1 MVEPL
6 RPRQL
11 TLDVAPALPP
21 TFDNFVVGH
30 NGPLLAALHD
40 AVVGQHHV
48 YLWGE
53 PSSGRSHL
61 LQATAHAAR
70 QSGRPACD
78 LPATVFHAGIQPPAL
93 ALLAVDDI
101 HTLGD
106 DAQDALFHL
115 FNRARSEGLTL
126 VLAGNVAPRQ
136 LVLHE
141 DLRTRVGQS
150 VCLEI
155 RSPDDDARRALLAAL
170 AARRGITLSDDA
182 IAYLL
187 QRARRDTANLV
198 ALVAS
203 IDEHSLSARRAVT
216 LPLLREALAQPAP
229 PFPD

>member
-30 NGPLLAALHD
+30 NSPLLAALRD

-48 YLWGE
+48 YLWGA

-61 LQATAHAAR
+61 LQATAHAAQ
-70 QSGRPACD
+70 QSSRPACY
-78 LPATVFHAGIQPPAL
+78 LPATAIRAEAVIPAL
-93 ALLAVDDI
+93 ALLAADDI
-101 HTLGD
+101 HTLSD

-115 FNRARSEGLTL
+115 FNRSRGEGLTL
-126 VLAGNVAPRQ
+126 VLAGNAAPRQ
-136 LVLHE
+136 LALHE

-155 RSPDDDARRALLAAL
+155 QNPDDDTRRALLAAL
-170 AARRGITLSDDA
+170 AARRGIALSDEA
-182 IAYLL
+182 IVYLL
-187 QRARRDTANLV
+187 QRARRDVASLV

-203 IDEHSLSARRAVT
+203 IDEHSLSAHRAVT
-216 LPLLREALAQPAP
+216 LPLLREALAQPAAP
-229 PFPD
+229 LPD